1 MIFQR
6 KRVVLKGV
14 RTLGQY
20 LILAVSLIG
29 SCILAKLVYQK
40 KPTST
45 LIRYILAVGFLV
57 FYSYL
62 MFITSVNLAF
72 CYILVA
78 YIVLIVYVDIKFSVM
93 IGAYGFLLNIALMA
107 KRLMTTGLTDAQI
120 SETEIMLACVV
131 LYCILA
137 VITVKK
143 IIQIGQANIDWAD
156 REKEQADKLL
166 HTTLDVA
173 DSIMKNIEEAIAETN
188 ELKNAIGATQHSMK
202 DMTGGANDAVQAIM
216 EQQQSTN
223 EIDGYIKDVSVS
235 TEQIAGELMNAE
247 SNLDAGQ
254 EVMNELLEQVK
265 VSESS
270 GNVVANEMSGLKEN
284 ARLMQNIVELII
296 NVADQT
302 SLLALNASIE
312 AARAGETGRGFAVVA
327 SEISGLAA
335 QTNSATGRFP
345 NRPSNCS
352 R

>member
-45 LIRYILAVGFLV
+45 LIRYILAV
-57 FYSYL
+57 
-62 MFITSVNLAF
+62 
-72 CYILVA
+72 
-78 YIVLIVYVDIKFSVM
+78 
-93 IGAYGFLLNIALMA
+93 
-107 KRLMTTGLTDAQI
+107 
-120 SETEIMLACVV
+120 
-131 LYCILA
+131 
-137 VITVKK
+137 ITVKK
-143 IIQIGQANIDWAD
+143 IIQIGQANIDRAD